1 MWIVGLL
8 SVSFFLHVLAVDR
21 RLHERLCCH
30 AAPFIDN
37 NGIHGWFIA
46 WGHEYF
52 FLSITRI
59 VFFTRIVT
67 GFSSLSRIIELSN
80 FVFTRNIADG
90 HGFSFSFLV
99 PNYRIFEFCLHTEYH
114 GQSRIS
120 FLSRIFEFYLF
131 VPRLVLCPET
141 CPWTHW
147 PQGGNYRIIEFLSSV
162 TFRDTPCD
170 YKKIRKFAN
179 SWQRKIIPQ
188 FSVWLKRNNS
198 LIRKFVTKIIQ
209 RFSVWL

>member
-59 VFFTRIVT
+59 IF
-67 GFSSLSRIIELSN
+67 LSRIFEFSNFVFTRSIADSHGFSFFFFSCPELSN
-80 FVFTRNIADG
+80 YRIFVFTRNIADS
-90 HGFSFSFLV
+90 HGFSFFSFLV
-99 PNYRIFEFCLHTEYH
+99 PNFRIL
-114 GQSRIS
+114 S
-120 FLSRIFEFYLF
+120 F
-131 VPRLVLCPET
+131 CPET
-141 CPWTHW
+141 CLLS
-147 PQGGNYRIIEFLSSV
+147 RIIEFLSSV

-170 YKKIRKFAN
+170 YKKIRKFSN
-179 SWQRKIIPQ
+179 SWQERLFRDLPW
-188 FSVWLKRNNS
+188 FSVWL
-198 LIRKFVTKIIQ
+198 
-209 RFSVWL
+209 